1 MMNVSR
7 VICKLQRCSFDTLRI
22 YMRGPTHRS
31 IARPEAFF
39 GAGYHFKMASR
50 AVYASPP
57 QSQDAPDKQL
67 GAQKQPMAKLCTIR
81 GTMAIDDATQITQA
95 IGLAPPVIA
104 TVAHF
109 EHNLLR

>member
-1 MMNVSR
+1 MMNVPR